1 MLRLWAKDLLMV
13 AAAAAAVIFAGF
25 VARWAFP
32 GGASIVTAGA
42 ACAAV
47 AVVVLEVY
55 RRLQL
60 QVKEAARE
68 QYDHLTKTYHQ
79 IEALMSVTNT
89 ITPSFPLP
97 ETRGWSASPDILNQL
112 CRLILTRRPNLVF
125 EVGSGVS
132 TLITAH
138 CLRRVGKGRV
148 VFAGP
153 RSQIR
158 GDHASAP
165 GRSRSER
172 HRDDRRCPIEG
183 TDARRPAVDVVHD
196 VDRIPPTPSIDF
208 MFIDGPPVQTQPL
221 ARYPAIPVL
230 APRLAADCVVV
241 LDDGA
246 RPDEHSIVDRS
257 TREFGMASEYLHTE
271 KGAFI
276 ISTAASS
283 ISRQEAC
290 LALSVMAP

>member
-148 VFAGP
+148 VSLDHDPRFAEITRQLLAAHGL
-153 RSQIR
+153 SDIATIV
-158 GDHASAP
+158 DAP
-165 GRSRSER
+165 LKELTLGGQRWMWY
-172 HRDDRRCPIEG
+172 
-183 TDARRPAVDVVHD
+183 D

-246 RPDEHSIVDRS
+246 RPDEHAIVDRW